1 MKKTLLFSLCSASA
15 LMAGYSEHAYLYK
28 DARIMGMGGANV
40 AVGGYSTSVFHNPAG
55 ILNIKKSHGLEV
67 ELLGLGVQA
76 SSGIQDFVD
85 DIDTADGD
93 TQAVSDVLKKY
104 SGDHF
109 NIGLSN
115 YSSVTNNGDSF
126 AWSVGVLAA
135 VDGNFIAHGNG
146 GANALLETHSRG
158 YGGLVAAVASSFEN
172 VGPGTLDVGI
182 GVKYISQQ
190 SYEGGIGVSE
200 IVDNQDDLGT
210 YMQDKYE
217 RKSSGYGIDLGLN
230 YKFFPESSWH
240 PAVGISILNIGNMK
254 MDNNYGK
261 QPMTVNLGASVSPEV
276 AFLEHF
282 ILAVDYVDLLNAN
295 ETRFYNFTQSAGVVT
310 SVTHQDF
317 EEADFMKRLRLGVSA
332 GLFDNSWFMMT
343 LNGGLY
349 QGNYTFGIDLQATL
363 IKLGFATYAE
373 EIGPKTG
380 DLTDRRYMVNLG
392 IGW

>member
-55 ILNIKKSHGLEV
+55 ILNVKKSHGLEV
-67 ELLGLGVQA
+67 ELLGLGAQA
-76 SSGIQDFVD
+76 SADIQDFAD
-85 DIDTADGD
+85 DIDTAGSDA
-93 TQAVSDVLKKY
+93 QAVSDVLKKY

-109 NIGLSN
+109 NLGVSN
-115 YSSVTNNGDSF
+115 YSSITNNGDSF
-126 AWSVGVLAA
+126 AWSVGLLAA
-135 VDGNFIAHGNG
+135 GDANFIAHGNG
-146 GANALLETHSRG
+146 GTSGLLETHSRG
-158 YGGLVAAVASSFEN
+158 YGGVVAAVASSFEN

-200 IVDNQDDLGT
+200 IVDNQDDLGQ
-210 YMQDKYE
+210 YLQDKYE
-217 RKSSGYGIDLGLN
+217 RKSSGYGIDLGAT
-230 YKFFPESSWH
+230 YKLFPENYWH
-240 PAVGISILNIGNMK
+240 PAFGVSVLNIGDMK

-261 QPMTVNLGASVSPEV
+261 QPMTVNLGASISPEV

-282 ILAVDYVDLLNAN
+282 IFAVDYVDLLNAN
-295 ETRFYNFTQSAGVVT
+295 ETRFYNFTQDAGVVT

-317 EEADFMKRLRLGVSA
+317 EETDFMKRLRLGVSA
-332 GLFDNSWFMMT
+332 GIFDNSWFMMT

-349 QGNYTFGIDLQATL
+349 QGNYTFGIDLQAT
-363 IKLGFATYAE
+363 IVKLGFATYAE
-373 EIGPKTG
+373 EIGPEAG

>member
-55 ILNIKKSHGLEV
+55 ILNVKKSHGLEV

-76 SSGIQDFVD
+76 TADIQNFAD
-85 DIDTADGD
+85 DLDTADGD

-109 NIGLSN
+109 NIGVSN

-135 VDGNFIAHGNG
+135 VDGNFIAHSNG
-146 GANALLETHSRG
+146 GSNGLLETHSRG

-190 SYEGGIGVSE
+190 SYEGGIIVSD

-210 YMQDKYE
+210 FIQDKYE
-217 RKSSGYGIDLGLN
+217 RKSSGYGIDLGVN
-230 YKFFPESSWH
+230 YKLFPNNYWH
-240 PAVGISILNIGNMK
+240 PAVGMSILNIGNMK

-295 ETRFYNFTQSAGVVT
+295 ETRFYTFTQSGDIST
-310 SVTHQDF
+310 QEDF

-332 GLFDNSWFMMT
+332 GIFDNSWFMLT

-349 QGNYTFGIDLQATL
+349 QGNYTFGVDLQAA
-363 IKLGFATYAE
+363 IVKLGFATYAE
-373 EIGPKTG
+373 EIGPKAG

>member
-1 MKKTLLFSLCSASA
+1 
-15 LMAGYSEHAYLYK
+15 MAGYSEHAYLYK

-67 ELLGLGVQA
+67 ELLGLGMQA
-76 SSGIQDFVD
+76 STDIQDFAD
-85 DIDTADGD
+85 DIDTADSD
-93 TQAVSDVLKKY
+93 AQKISDVLKKY

-109 NIGLSN
+109 NLGLSN
-115 YSSVTNNGDSF
+115 YSSVTNNADSF
-126 AWSVGVLAA
+126 AWSVGLLAA
-135 VDGNFIAHGNG
+135 GDANFIAHGSG
-146 GANALLETHSRG
+146 GASGLLETHSRG
-158 YGGLVAAVASSFEN
+158 YGGVVAAVASSFEN

-200 IVDNQDDLGT
+200 IVDNQNDLAT
-210 YMQDKYE
+210 YLQDKYE
-217 RKSSGYGIDLGLN
+217 KKSSGYGIDLGVN
-230 YKFFPESSWH
+230 YKLSPQNYWH
-240 PAVGISILNIGNMK
+240 PALGMSILNIGDMK

-310 SVTHQDF
+310 SLTHQDF
-317 EEADFMKRLRLGVSA
+317 EETDFMKRLRLGVSA
-332 GLFDNSWFMMT
+332 GIIDNSWFMAT
-343 LNGGLY
+343 LNAGLY

-363 IKLGFATYAE
+363 VKLGFATYAE
-373 EIGPKTG
+373 EIGPETG